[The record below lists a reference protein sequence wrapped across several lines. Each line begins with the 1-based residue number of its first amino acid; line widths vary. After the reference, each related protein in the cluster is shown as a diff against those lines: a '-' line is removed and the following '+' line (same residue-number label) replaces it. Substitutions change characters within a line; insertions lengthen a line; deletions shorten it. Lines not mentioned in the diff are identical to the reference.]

1 MTTWQLLRDSFDLES
16 ELIDVT
22 TTDSANPFG
31 DFAVAT
37 IDDIRGE
44 NFDNYEFGT
53 RVDAQITTD
62 TEETDLYIATTET
75 VSTASGSTDTYGGT
89 VYNQGTYSNAGTVR
103 NTPDGQTDF
112 TGFVVER
119 RETDQS
125 GADTL
130 EVEAYTFD
138 QFLRRNDVS
147 NDQSGNTIS
156 TALENIIKNDTPVT
170 FNSNLVNVGD
180 DSELTL
186 SLQDEKVETALQ
198 ILAFKSENEAFGV
211 NSDFE
216 FFFRERETKHID
228 RGIDNTDWFNYDL
241 PERGKEAVNEVEVR
255 YNNGN
260 DRVVVDNPGQ
270 KLDLQ
275 DNLDLPEPG
284 TQRVRINR
292 PEITDAKDAED
303 EGRRFLKFRNAT
315 LSGTVST
322 YGLYDAEP
330 FDTIDVEII
339 DRGIDSEFII
349 TKVEKN
355 WARDETTLTLV
366 ENRGFEEDF
375 IVRLTEKTERL
386 DLRDSDPDAA
396 TDRITTTN
404 IGIDV
409 DLTTNA
415 EIIDSGDTP
424 ISSGDTLTIN
434 SRDTEPADGTV
445 TNAGTVS
452 NAGTFKNQES
462 PVAADA
468 TQITNQA
475 FNQLRDGW
483 IGDGNI
489 QVANIV
495 VGTDNAGLSR
505 SNTEL
510 RNKVGSA
517 SVSESFPSNVSVKY
531 TASLTQNNAEEI
543 GVEDSSGNLLAR
555 ATFDSATDIDG
566 TVSLTVSFE
575 TDPDTKRAV
584 ATTDGQITARD
595 IFADN
600 SPNLSA
606 TYAYGS
612 DDTSPTES
620 DTGLGSQVYTTDL
633 SEIRVQRASTD
644 GTFDSLTSFSDSD
657 PFVIQN
663 DRVELAQASFTTE
676 SNNLTRSGTVIASD
690 IEFSND
696 EAEQIEGN
704 TSDSLELSFSLDYTI
719 PASDVGVWVR
729 LTTGLPGSGSGTG
742 PGLLVTLNSDTW
754 KPVSDNAGF
763 NGVNWRDLA
772 NDPAGTS
779 ETYSGGDL
787 TPGSYTLK
795 IQGSGSSGDGQSI
808 DVVSPLDNRLTWT
821 FDSDTTN
828 TGERVEGPELYPQ
841 QQTVSF
847 DTASTRR
854 DTDTARFTSTWN
866 DTSNNQ
872 YVELANDG
880 TNFTRFNNASSGS
893 ATFASEESGIDSN
906 LAFSRFGTDAN
917 KTPTTGREGQYISD
931 WNLFA
936 GIVGI
941 ISDGIGEVNVR
952 GIVQN
957 SDLTVGDILREAAQ
971 LDTNG
976 DALTRSVFA
985 DTEIESDTNDL
996 ISSETVTF
1004 RNP

>member
-31 DFAVAT
+31 DFCVAR
-37 IDDIRGE
+37 IDDIQGE

-62 TEETDLYIATTET
+62 NEETDTYIATGET
-75 VSTASGSTDTYGGT
+75 VTTVSGSTDTYGGAI
-89 VYNQGTYSNAGTVR
+89 YNQGTYSNTGTVT
-103 NTPDGQTDF
+103 NQTDGRTDF

-170 FNSNLVNVGD
+170 FDSNLVNVGD

-275 DNLDLPEPG
+275 DNLNLPEPG

-315 LSGTVST
+315 LSGTITT

-434 SRDTEPADGTV
+434 SGDTEPSDGTV
-445 TNAGTVS
+445 TNAGTVQ
-452 NAGTFKNQES
+452 NAGTFTNQES
-462 PVAADA
+462 PVSADA
-468 TQITNQA
+468 TQVTNQA

-483 IGDGNI
+483 SGNGNI

-505 SNTEL
+505 SNTAL
-510 RNKVGSA
+510 RNQTNSA
-517 SVSESFPSNVSVKY
+517 AASAFFPSTVSVEY
-531 TASLTQNNAEEI
+531 AAPITQDNAEEV
-543 GVEDSSGNLLAR
+543 GLEDSAGNLLAR
-555 ATFDSATDIDG
+555 ATFDSPTDING
-566 TVSLTVSFE
+566 TVTFTLSFD
-575 TDPDTKRAV
+575 TDPDTNRAV
-584 ATTDGQITARD
+584 ATTDGQTTARD

-600 SPNLSA
+600 NPSLPK

-612 DDTSPTES
+612 GDDPVLES
-620 DTGLGSQVYTTDL
+620 DTALATQEVSVSLDNILIQSADSQSEFANVVPGPDSDTPLARRNGGVELLQSSFVRTAEDIGNVGNTTAAVSTRTGFENSTALVFVNPGEYAEFTFQNDYVIPFNLVTNLDL
-633 SEIRVQRASTD
+633 YLRGQAEDTNEDGEFRVLFDGTEVTSFTFDDTLEWKQFPTADIQSEIEPGAHTVRYEFVSGSN
-644 GTFDSLTSFSDSD
+644 GTNFVADAFVAQDDRFNYSFANTLDS
-657 PFVIQN
+657 N
-663 DRVELAQASFTTE
+663 DRLTGPELFPQSQQTAFTTATTRRPVTE
-676 SNNLTRSGTVIASD
+676 ANFDLT
-690 IEFSND
+690 
-696 EAEQIEGN
+696 
-704 TSDSLELSFSLDYTI
+704 
-719 PASDVGVWVR
+719 ASDV
-729 LTTGLPGSGSGTG
+729 
-742 PGLLVTLNSDTW
+742 
-754 KPVSDNAGF
+754 
-763 NGVNWRDLA
+763 
-772 NDPAGTS
+772 
-779 ETYSGGDL
+779 
-787 TPGSYTLK
+787 
-795 IQGSGSSGDGQSI
+795 SGD
-808 DVVSPLDNRLTWT
+808 
-821 FDSDTTN
+821 F
-828 TGERVEGPELYPQ
+828 
-841 QQTVSF
+841 F
-847 DTASTRR
+847 
-854 DTDTARFTSTWN
+854 
-866 DTSNNQ
+866 
-872 YVELANDG
+872 VELANDG
-880 TNFTRFNNASSGS
+880 QTFTRVNNSSTGS
-893 ATFASEESGIDSN
+893 VTFQNPEAGVDTRLQLSRVGSGRDDTPSAGFDGQRVSEWSLFSN
-906 LAFSRFGTDAN
+906 PDAVV
-917 KTPTTGREGQYISD
+917 P
-931 WNLFA
+931 
-936 GIVGI
+936 
-941 ISDGIGEVNVR
+941 DGIGELNVR
-952 GIVQN
+952 GIVAN
-957 SDLTVGDILREAAQ
+957 SDLTVGDVFREAAQ
-971 LDTNG
+971 LDANG

-996 ISSETVTF
+996 ISSETLTF